1 MRRSKKAMLAA
12 GLLAGAAAMTGCAS
26 MQSPVATATP
36 AANEQ
41 VTAEPSTA
49 EPSAEATPEAESPSE
64 TEDAPIALRVDGQ
77 EADVGALVEEGTI
90 LLPIIETGRLLGWDA
105 DEQALEDETQTR
117 HTIALA
123 KGDSRIS
130 ITWITSDNTIKQIT
144 WQRDGLLVPVDASLT
159 SVDDVVYAPAAF
171 FEQAMEVSVD
181 RVGDRIEVTPADPTE
196 TPPMEGSVNE

>member
-12 GLLAGAAAMTGCAS
+12 GLIAGAAAMTGCAS
-26 MQSPVATATP
+26 MTNPVATATP

-41 VTAEPSTA
+41 ATAEPSTA
-49 EPSAEATPEAESPSE
+49 EPSAETTPGAESPE

-144 WQRDGLLVPVDASLT
+144 WQRDGLLVPVDTSLT
-159 SVDDVVYAPAAF
+159 SVEDVLYAPAAF

-181 RVGDRIEVTPADPTE
+181 RVEERIEVTPPRVSE
-196 TPPMEGSVNE
+196 TPPMEGDVNE

>member
-12 GLLAGAAAMTGCAS
+12 GLIAGAAAMTGCAS
-26 MQSPVATATP
+26 MTNPVATATP

-41 VTAEPSTA
+41 ATAEPATA
-49 EPSAEATPEAESPSE
+49 EPAADATPEAESPE

-77 EADVGALVEEGTI
+77 EADVGALVEEGKV
-90 LLPIIETGRLLGWDA
+90 LLPIIETGRLLGWDP

-117 HTIALA
+117 YTIALA

-130 ITWITSDNTIKQIT
+130 ITWVTSDNTIKQIT

-159 SVDDVVYAPAAF
+159 SVDDVIYAPAAF
-171 FEQAMEVSVD
+171 FEQAMEASVD
-181 RVGDRIEVTPADPTE
+181 RVADRIEVTPANPSE
-196 TPPMEGSVNE
+196 TPPMEGAVDE